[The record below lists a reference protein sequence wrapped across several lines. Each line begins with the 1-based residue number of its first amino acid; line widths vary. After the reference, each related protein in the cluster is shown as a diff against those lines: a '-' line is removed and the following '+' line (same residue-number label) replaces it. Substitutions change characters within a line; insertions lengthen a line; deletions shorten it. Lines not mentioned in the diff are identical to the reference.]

1 MTFFSLCHDDLFPC
15 TCTPV
20 FSFSSYKETRPFGL
34 GTPTIGL
41 SFYLITY
48 LRTLSP
54 NMVKFCYTRGLRSQC
69 LNFCCCS
76 VAQLCLTLLQPHVL
90 WSTRLL
96 CPWNFPGKNTGV
108 VCHFIFQGI
117 FPTQGSNPR
126 LLCLLHWQVDSL
138 PLRHQGSHM
147 NSGVTQLSQ

>member
-54 NMVKFCYTRGLRSQC
+54 NMVKFCYTRGWD
-69 LNFCCCS
+69 LNVWIF
-76 VAQLCLTLLQPHVL
+76 VVVQLCLTLLQPHVL

-117 FPTQGSNPR
+117 FPTQGSNPC